1 VNGHWHSTEISFN
14 AGTNYMEISLPS
26 VCSVDEFILDR
37 LGNNQLPGF
46 LLGICE
52 NSGFSFT
59 NEVLY

>member
-1 VNGHWHSTEISFN
+1 
-14 AGTNYMEISLPS
+14 MEISLPS

-52 NSGFSFT
+52 NSGFSFS